1 MSLDPSPGLGA
12 VCARAKDVEQEDDGG
27 NDEDDAL
34 GLELGQRVALMDV
47 VPFRPDDLAGG
58 LRGSSSQRRSVGS
71 SLGDR
76 FGSSSKV
83 GKV

>member
-1 MSLDPSPGLGA
+1 MSLGPSPGLGA
-12 VCARAKDVEQEDDGG
+12 VCARAKYVTQEDDGG

-47 VPFRPDDLAGG
+47 VPFRPDDFAGG
-58 LRGSSSQRRSVGS
+58 LRGSSSQRRSLGS

-76 FGSSSKV
+76 VGSSSKV